1 MSNTKNKIVLIELNL
16 YASYHNGINFKE
28 YNENVFITIQDYIK
42 YFGSGQDTK
51 AKTFEDYVKNTWEN
65 VKISIGQ
72 FDDKHNEIF
81 GDIDIG
87 FWDCNEIAEHY
98 NDEIKSNPNS
108 GNILFSL
115 IVDKAIG
122 ANVSLD
128 EKKKFLNEIELHTK
142 DVVDSIGTNI
152 TVNVLIPKERLLEL
166 LEFVEKLNK

>member
-1 MSNTKNKIVLIELNL
+1 MCNTKSKIVLIELNL
-16 YASYHNGINFKE
+16 YASYYNGINFME

-51 AKTFEDYVKNTWEN
+51 AKTFEDYVKNTWES

-72 FDDKHNEIF
+72 FDEKNNEIF
-81 GDIDIG
+81 GEIEIG

-108 GNILFSL
+108 GNVLFSS
-115 IVDKAIG
+115 IADKVIG
-122 ANVSLD
+122 TNVSFD
-128 EKKKFLNEIELHTK
+128 EKKKFFDEIEMHTK
-142 DVVDSIGTNI
+142 DVVDKIGTNI
-152 TVNVLIPKERLLEL
+152 TVNVLIPKDRLLEL